1 MVPLQSLPPSLPYA
15 PCVYVHSTF
24 WQPCGTVNV
33 AWHVVVNGAQALVY
47 VNVTTLEPPQASGP
61 TVPPLLLRAPLHP
74 PLDVAVAS
82 HATKAA
88 FTWTWVRLAAMVV
101 LVGQTSDTAGGFG
114 TVNVAAHVVVNGAQA
129 LVYVNV
135 TVAAPPQLDGAA
147 PALLLRAPAHPPL
160 EVAVASHAVKA
171 AFTWACV

>member
-1 MVPLQSLPPSLPYA
+1 
-15 PCVYVHSTF
+15 
-24 WQPCGTVNV
+24 
-33 AWHVVVNGAQALVY
+33 
-47 VNVTTLEPPQASGP
+47 
-61 TVPPLLLRAPLHP
+61 LLRAPLHP

-171 AFTWACV
+171 AFT